1 MNLNLNSI
9 ALKVRNHVRK
19 KKLSNT
25 DFTIVASNC
34 VGGTI
39 YKDLGLEYK
48 TPFIGLFIDADQFV
62 SMCEDFHKFM
72 MLELEEVIDPQISY
86 PLGKIG
92 SVVIHFMHYATFED
106 SKNSW
111 NKRKKRMNYANM
123 YFVLSER
130 DNCTIR
136 DLIRFDQLDFSNK
149 IALTKNNYIEIRN
162 SQHIKGFENELE
174 LGQLLDFKNRFSGK
188 RKMYEFNFIKWLNR
202 IEN

>member
-9 ALKVRNHVRK
+9 TLKLRNHVRK
-19 KKLSNT
+19 KMLSNR

-48 TPFIGLFIDADQFV
+48 TPFVGLFINADQFV
-62 SMCEDFHKFM
+62 SMCEDFQEIMK
-72 MLELEEVIDPQISY
+72 LELEEVIDANISY

-106 SKNSW
+106 AKISW

-130 DNCTIR
+130 DKCTFG
-136 DLIRFDQLDFSNK
+136 DLIKFDKLSFTNK
-149 IALTKNNYIEIRN
+149 IALTKNNYIEIKN
-162 SQHIKGFENELE
+162 SHHIKGYEKESE
-174 LGQLLDFKNRFSGK
+174 LGQLLDFKNSLSGK
-188 RKMYEFNFIKWLNR
+188 RKMYDFNFIKWLNR